1 MPLDQKKILIKQLIF
16 VEKFDH
22 CAPKDLW
29 AERTTKP
36 GRITTT
42 KDMMIIKFFC
52 WTTLLALGAAQS
64 PSNVTFIHINDHHSH
79 FEELSFD
86 IRDAAFLPTAELN
99 ITTSNIRM
107 YYGGFSR
114 AVALFKLFATQAQEA
129 GNDVVKV
136 HAGDAITG
144 TAFYTFFKNEM
155 DATGMNLIGFDAFV
169 LGNHEFE

>member
-1 MPLDQKKILIKQLIF
+1 MDGEDDETRKNH
-16 VEKFDH
+16 DD
-22 CAPKDLW
+22 KD
-29 AERTTKP
+29 
-36 GRITTT
+36 I
-42 KDMMIIKFFC
+42 MIIKFFC
-52 WTTLLALGAAQS
+52 WATLLALGAAQS

-86 IRDAAFLPTAELN
+86 IRDPAFLPTAELN
-99 ITTSNIRM
+99 ITTSNIRI

-114 AVALFKLFATQAQEA
+114 AVALFELIATEAQEA